1 MCKPERSKSQASN
14 DNREL
19 SVPQKRY
26 FLGLHIGHDRAI
38 TVADDT
44 NLVFHTA
51 VERLDRKKHSDS
63 FHLPVE
69 EIKTVLLYLNVDVSE
84 LRGVCISYLAVD
96 ASRVSMTLEASFR
109 DAFPDFEGRFSA
121 LDHHLAHALGA
132 KVCSGFDEALVVVAD
147 GAGDQRLWGSQSE
160 TIYHV
165 SSDTFYLL
173 DERVQSP
180 PLTYINRP
188 EFYDPSYFRPDDQ
201 ERQISLGLKYE
212 QITYLCGFGPGQAG
226 QTMALAAFGKPL
238 FDYRNMLPKDLSFSL
253 RYTDFLREFEA
264 LARADGLSL
273 IQFAKSRRSD
283 IAATYQAYLSEAL
296 SAIVKDALD
305 RFPSKRVCF
314 SGGLF
319 LNCLSNRRLHDEHPD
334 RELFFFPACNDEG
347 QSIGTA
353 AYAYWQEHSRLP
365 RRPKE
370 FPYLGREF
378 SDAEC
383 EAALNSLDLQ
393 YDRLS
398 DDSLLDRL
406 VDLLSAGNIVGLLRG
421 RSECG
426 PRALGHR
433 SILADPRSMESKRR
447 LDEGIK
453 RRAEFRPYAP
463 MILKERSGEV
473 TDFVES
479 APHMLVTA
487 SVKPLDRDRI
497 PSVVHVDGSTR
508 VQTVGSDDDLWL
520 RDLLERFNARTGVPV
535 LLNTSFND
543 EVQPMVDSP
552 SDAIDMFRSTDLD
565 VLVLGNC
572 LHLKRG

>member
-1 MCKPERSKSQASN
+1 MIKKAFR
-14 DNREL
+14 L
-19 SVPQKRY
+19 
-26 FLGLHIGHDRAI
+26 FLLPIEEI
-38 TVADDT
+38 TTILQYLKIDVAD
-44 NLVFHTA
+44 L
-51 VERLDRKKHSDS
+51 E
-63 FHLPVE
+63 
-69 EIKTVLLYLNVDVSE
+69 
-84 LRGVCISYLAVD
+84 GVCISYLAVD
-96 ASRVSMTLEASFR
+96 ASRVSETLEASFR
-109 DAFPDFEGRFSA
+109 DAFPEFDGKFSA

-132 KVCSGFDEALVVVAD
+132 KVCSGFDEAMVIVAD

-165 SSDTFYLL
+165 SSDTFYSL

-226 QTMALAAFGKPL
+226 QTMALAAFGEPL
-238 FDYRNMLPKDLSFSL
+238 FDYQNLLPKDLSFSL

-264 LARADGLSL
+264 LAKAEGQSL
-273 IQFAKSRRSD
+273 IQFAKARRSD
-283 IAATYQAYLSEAL
+283 IAATYQAYLSDAL

-353 AYAYWQEHSRLP
+353 VYAYWQAHSKLP
-365 RRPKE
+365 ERPEE

-383 EAALNSLDLQ
+383 EAALKSFDLS
-393 YDRLS
+393 YDRLP
-398 DDSLLDRL
+398 DNELLDRL
-406 VDLLSAGNIVGLLRG
+406 VDHLATGEIVGLLRG

-426 PRALGHR
+426 PRAFGHR

-463 MILKERSGEV
+463 MILKERSGKI
-473 TDFVES
+473 TDFGDS

-487 SVKPLDRDRI
+487 SVKPSERDRI

-508 VQTVGSDDDLWL
+508 VQTVDADDDPWL
-520 RDLLERFNARTGVPV
+520 RDLLERFYARTGVPV

-552 SDAIDMFRSTDLD
+552 SDAIDVFCSTDLD
-565 VLVLGNC
+565 ALVLGNC
-572 LHLKRG
+572 LHLRRG

>member
-1 MCKPERSKSQASN
+1 YQRN
-14 DNREL
+14 DNWKL

-38 TVADDT
+38 TVADDST
-44 NLVFHTA
+44 IIFHTA

-63 FHLPVE
+63 FLLPVE
-69 EIKTVLLYLNVDVSE
+69 EITTILSYLKINVVDLE
-84 LRGVCISYLAVD
+84 GVCISYLAVE
-96 ASRVSMTLEASFR
+96 ASRVSDTLEASFR
-109 DAFPDFEGRFSA
+109 DAFPEFDGRFSA

-132 KVCSGFDEALVVVAD
+132 KVCSGFDEAMVVVAD

-180 PLTYINRP
+180 PLTYVNRP

-226 QTMALAAFGKPL
+226 QTMALAAFGEPL

-264 LARADGLSL
+264 IAKAEGQSL
-273 IQFAKSRRSD
+273 VQFARERRSD
-283 IAATYQAYLSEAL
+283 IAATYQAYLSDAL

-353 AYAYWQEHSRLP
+353 AYAYWQSHSKLP
-365 RRPKE
+365 ERPHE
-370 FPYLGREF
+370 FPYLGRKF

-383 EAALNSLDLQ
+383 EAALKSAKLP
-393 YDRLS
+393 Y
-398 DDSLLDRL
+398 DSLSEDEMLEGL
-406 VDLLSAGNIVGLLRG
+406 VDLLVTGKIVGVVRG

-433 SILADPRSMESKRR
+433 SILADPRSMKSKRR

-463 MILKERSGEV
+463 MILEDRSGEM
-473 TDFVES
+473 TDFDAR

-487 SVKPLDRDRI
+487 SVKPSERDHI
-497 PSVVHVDGSTR
+497 PAVVHVDGSTR
-508 VQTVGSDDDLWL
+508 VQTVDMDDDLWL
-520 RDLLERFNARTGVPV
+520 RDLLQRFYERTGVPV

-552 SDAIDMFRSTDLD
+552 SDAIDVFCSTDLD

-572 LHLKRG
+572 LHLRRG